1 MDNQKNNNDKMT
13 KGRNVPF
20 KKNMIQG
27 GAIVLAALVLGIFMV
42 CTVRT
47 LKSFDDTVKVRGL
60 CEREV
65 PADRVVLRINYSEQ
79 DNDLVSLRSRMEQYD
94 QTIIAL
100 LKQSGFTDEEIKY
113 TSAHFNDRYDSY
125 YTSNIRFRYSANQ
138 TISIFTSKMDEVA
151 KIQNKIDGELLKNN
165 IISNTYASYEYN
177 GLNDIKPSMI
187 AESLENAR
195 TAADEFA
202 KNSHSRIG
210 KMRTASQGY
219 FEVEDLDEN
228 TPQVK
233 KIRVV
238 TTVEYYLK

>member
-1 MDNQKNNNDKMT
+1 M
-13 KGRNVPF
+13 KGSQIPF

-27 GAIVLAALVLGIFMV
+27 TAIVLAALVLGIFMV
-42 CTVRT
+42 CTVKT
-47 LKSFDDTVKVRGL
+47 LKSYDDTVKVRGL
-60 CEREV
+60 CEKEV
-65 PADRVVLRINYSEQ
+65 PADRVVWRINYNEKSNSLA
-79 DNDLVSLRSRMEQYD
+79 DLRAMVRDHNDIIVKKLRD
-94 QTIIAL
+94 G
-100 LKQSGFTDEEIKY
+100 GFTDEEIKVGNANY
-113 TSAHFNDRYDSY
+113 EDRY
-125 YTSNIRFRYSANQ
+125 
-138 TISIFTSKMDEVA
+138 
-151 KIQNKIDGELLKNN
+151 
-165 IISNTYASYEYN
+165 TYASNTSTISFRYN
-177 GLNDIKPSMI
+177 VSQTVTVFTKNLDLVRKMQQTLETDLVNQNILASSWADYQYLGLNDIKPSMI

-233 KIRVV
+233 KVRVV

>member
-1 MDNQKNNNDKMT
+1 M
-13 KGRNVPF
+13 KGSSIPF

-27 GAIVLAALVLGIFMV
+27 GAIVLAAAVLGLFMV
-42 CTVRT
+42 FTVKT
-47 LKSFDDTVKVRGL
+47 LKSYDDTVKVRGL
-60 CEREV
+60 CEKEV
-65 PADRVVLRINYSEQ
+65 PADRVVWRISYGEKA
-79 DNDLVSLRSRMEQYD
+79 NDLADLRN
-94 QTIIAL
+94 TIRKNNDIIVKHLREA
-100 LKQSGFTDEEIKY
+100 GFSDEEIKVGNASY
-113 TSAHFNDRYDSY
+113 EDRYSWA
-125 YTSNIRFRYSANQ
+125 NNPNQIPFRYNANQ
-138 TISIFTSKMDEVA
+138 TVTVFTK
-151 KIQNKIDGELLKNN
+151 NLELVRKVQQTLEDDLAAHD
-165 IISNTYASYEYN
+165 ILASSYADYQYL

-233 KIRVV
+233 KVRVV

>member
-1 MDNQKNNNDKMT
+1 M
-13 KGRNVPF
+13 KGSQIPF
-20 KKNMIQG
+20 KKNYILG
-27 GAIVLAALVLGIFMV
+27 TSIVLAALVLGIGMI

-47 LKSFDDTVKVRGL
+47 LKSYDDTVKVRGL
-60 CEREV
+60 CEKEV
-65 PADRVVLRINYSEQ
+65 PADRVVWRISYNEQSNDLSDARNTISRKNDIIVKMLRDAGFSEDEIKVSTASYDDRYTWSNNVSQ
-79 DNDLVSLRSRMEQYD
+79 ITFRYAVHQTVTVFTKNLDLVRKLQQTLENDLVNQNILASSYADYQY
-94 QTIIAL
+94 L
-100 LKQSGFTDEEIKY
+100 
-113 TSAHFNDRYDSY
+113 
-125 YTSNIRFRYSANQ
+125 
-138 TISIFTSKMDEVA
+138 
-151 KIQNKIDGELLKNN
+151 
-165 IISNTYASYEYN
+165 

-195 TAADEFA
+195 VAADEFA

>member
-1 MDNQKNNNDKMT
+1 MGK
-13 KGRNVPF
+13 NVPF

-27 GAIVLAALVLGIFMV
+27 GAIILAALVLGICMI

-47 LKSFDDTVKVRGL
+47 LKSYDDTVKVRGL
-60 CEREV
+60 CEKEV
-65 PADRVVLRINYSEQ
+65 PADRVVWRISYSEKS
-79 DNDLVSLRSRMEQYD
+79 NSLADLRGTLRQNNEVIVKLLREAGFAEEEVKVGTANYD
-94 QTIIAL
+94 
-100 LKQSGFTDEEIKY
+100 
-113 TSAHFNDRYDSY
+113 DRYTWANN
-125 YTSNIRFRYSANQ
+125 TSQITFRYQANQ
-138 TISIFTSKMDEVA
+138 TVTVFTKNLDLVRKLQQTLETDLVN
-151 KIQNKIDGELLKNN
+151 QNILA
-165 IISNTYASYEYN
+165 SSYADYQYL
-177 GLNDIKPSMI
+177 GLNDIKPAMI

-228 TPQVK
+228 TPQIK
-233 KIRVV
+233 KVRVV

>member
-1 MDNQKNNNDKMT
+1 M
-13 KGRNVPF
+13 KGSQIPF

-27 GAIVLAALVLGIFMV
+27 TAIVLAALVLGIFMV
-42 CTVRT
+42 CTVKT
-47 LKSFDDTVKVRGL
+47 LKSYDDTVKVRGL

-79 DNDLVSLRSRMEQYD
+79 DNDLVALRGTMERSD
-94 QTIIAL
+94 RAIIDL
-100 LKQSGFTDEEIKY
+100 LKQAGFSDEEIKY

-125 YTSNIRFRYSANQ
+125 YSSNNIRFRYSANQ
-138 TISIFTSKMDEVA
+138 TISVFTSKMDEVS
-151 KIQNKIDGELLKNN
+151 KIQNKIDAELLKQN

-233 KIRVV
+233 KVRVV

>member
-1 MDNQKNNNDKMT
+1 MNT
-13 KGRNVPF
+13 RNVPF

-27 GAIVLAALVLGIFMV
+27 SAIVLAALVLGIFMV
-42 CTVRT
+42 CTVKT
-47 LKSFDDTVKVRGL
+47 LKSYDDTVKVRGL

-65 PADRVVLRINYSEQ
+65 PADRVVWRINYSEK
-79 DNDLVSLRSRMEQYD
+79 DNSLADLRNTIRRNNDIIVKTLRDAGFTAEEVKVGNANYEDRYSYMNNVSQVTYRYQASQTVSVFTKNLDLVRKLQQTLETDLVNQNILANSWADYQY
-94 QTIIAL
+94 L
-100 LKQSGFTDEEIKY
+100 
-113 TSAHFNDRYDSY
+113 
-125 YTSNIRFRYSANQ
+125 
-138 TISIFTSKMDEVA
+138 
-151 KIQNKIDGELLKNN
+151 
-165 IISNTYASYEYN
+165 

-233 KIRVV
+233 KVRVV

>member
-1 MDNQKNNNDKMT
+1 MGK
-13 KGRNVPF
+13 NVPF

-27 GAIVLAALVLGIFMV
+27 GAIILAALVLGICMI

-47 LKSFDDTVKVRGL
+47 LKSYDDTVKVRGL
-60 CEREV
+60 CEKEV
-65 PADRVVLRINYSEQ
+65 PADRVVWRISYSEKSNSLADLRGTLRQ
-79 DNDLVSLRSRMEQYD
+79 NNEVIVKLLREAGFAEEEVKVGTANYDDRYTWANNTSQITFRYQANQVVTVFTKNLDLVRKVQQSLETDLVNQNILASGYADYQY
-94 QTIIAL
+94 L
-100 LKQSGFTDEEIKY
+100 
-113 TSAHFNDRYDSY
+113 
-125 YTSNIRFRYSANQ
+125 
-138 TISIFTSKMDEVA
+138 
-151 KIQNKIDGELLKNN
+151 
-165 IISNTYASYEYN
+165 
-177 GLNDIKPSMI
+177 GLNDIKPAMI

-202 KNSHSRIG
+202 KNSRSRIG

-233 KIRVV
+233 KVRVV